1 VVDEDYRGIINVIL
15 INNGLKKFTV
25 EKGMKIAQLIIEKIV
40 YADCE
45 LVVSLEDTE
54 RGSKGFGSSGY
65 K

>member
-1 VVDEDYRGIINVIL
+1 
-15 INNGLKKFTV
+15 
-25 EKGMKIAQLIIEKIV
+25 MKIAQLIIEKIV